1 LPADASTLPAVGC
14 HCSRHTG
21 LPWPDSVTAGRVGV
35 VAVERAHA
43 PIAGVG
49 RAQSRAAGRGARG
62 CGTFRDTHPRSRAQS
77 PSARRRGW
85 TKSSPSC
92 RRSPS
97 PAPARG
103 RRRGR
108 AVSPRRARAAA
119 SARKKNRTYVV
130 VKRVPRRVVDGGRVP
145 VQARVR
151 ARHLRSGRARGGGE
165 ESARRTQAANTRRLA
180 WPAANAASRMP
191 PRALPHLADHGHR
204 NDLHGAAAAAHG
216 DGKELR
222 GQEEGR
228 ASRARAAGRRCRA
241 ARAGARFGASEPA
254 GGCCRRAPC
263 RCSGH
268 SCRRPSSGS
277 APSPGSAAPAS
288 PSLRRRVRALKG

>member
-1 LPADASTLPAVGC
+1 M
-14 HCSRHTG
+14 
-21 LPWPDSVTAGRVGV
+21 
-35 VAVERAHA
+35 
-43 PIAGVG
+43 
-49 RAQSRAAGRGARG
+49 
-62 CGTFRDTHPRSRAQS
+62 
-77 PSARRRGW
+77 
-85 TKSSPSC
+85 
-92 RRSPS
+92 
-97 PAPARG
+97 
-103 RRRGR
+103 
-108 AVSPRRARAAA
+108 
-119 SARKKNRTYVV
+119 
-130 VKRVPRRVVDGGRVP
+130 P

-151 ARHLRSGRARGGGE
+151 ARHLRSERARGGGE

-216 DGKELR
+216 DGEELR

-228 ASRARAAGRRCRA
+228 ALRARAAGRRCRA
-241 ARAGARFGASEPA
+241 ARAGARFGASEPE

-288 PSLRRRVRALKG
+288 PSLRRRARALKGGSSVRARAAAVCEEERGHAEAAPHRQRRAETGTAEQTASSGTSSEESATLARCNAKAAQMKPRCASRRTRASRGPKAAARARSIHLSPPLTF